1 MFCYNIHVCVDFCR
15 FSQTKQVL
23 QMEEDVDLEMIQE
36 RENAI
41 KQLEVS
47 CCKALFSYHFLSVSC
62 VNNLMNVCCF
72 V

>member
-1 MFCYNIHVCVDFCR
+1 MVVLLFQLCIFFVYIIFR

-23 QMEEDVDLEMIQE
+23 VMEEDVDLEMIQE

-47 CCKALFSYHFLSVSC
+47 K
-62 VNNLMNVCCF
+62 
-72 V
+72 